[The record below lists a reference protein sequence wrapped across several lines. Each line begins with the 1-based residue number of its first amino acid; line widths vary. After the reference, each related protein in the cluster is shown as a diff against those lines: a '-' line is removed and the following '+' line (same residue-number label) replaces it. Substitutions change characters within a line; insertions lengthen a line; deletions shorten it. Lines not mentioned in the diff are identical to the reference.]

1 MHSDTR
7 LTWNHR
13 RAAALETDYSNTP
26 DTTPRVS
33 GTHFKACIVSVSFAL
48 LALASTNPLYGQQP
62 LNFMEIGVETGY
74 GVHQT
79 APPAARTSVPIGYR
93 ITSVYPERHLALS
106 MTRISREFSPGSS
119 RLGYNSLQLEY
130 YPGALARSGVSGYL
144 LGGAS
149 LTYSRAVVNSADTP
163 GRILV
168 GALWGAGF
176 RFALSSWTMRIETVG
191 ASDAGVKRSGAAEAV
206 VPSRKTMAFR
216 TSLQYHIF

>member
-13 RAAALETDYSNTP
+13 LAAALETDYSNTP
-26 DTTPRVS
+26 DTRQRVS
-33 GTHFKACIVSVSFAL
+33 GTHFKACIAIASYAL
-48 LALASTNPLYGQQP
+48 LVLAFTNPLYGQRP
-62 LNFMEIGVETGY
+62 LNFMELGIETGY
-74 GVHQT
+74 SVHET
-79 APPAARTSVPIGYR
+79 APPAAGTSVPIGYR
-93 ITSVYPERHLALS
+93 MTSVYPARHLALS
-106 MTRISREFSPGSS
+106 MTHISREYNPGSS
-119 RLGYNSLQLEY
+119 RSGYNSLQLEY
-130 YPGALARSGVSGYL
+130 YPSALARSGVTGYL

-163 GRILV
+163 GRILF

-191 ASDAGVKRSGAAEAV
+191 ASDAGIKRSGEAEAV

-216 TSLQYHIF
+216 TSLQYHLF